1 MSDERVN
8 LVTLTLERGYEF
20 RIRFDSLGESPDLLS
35 DEPPPL
41 GGGKGPNPSAM
52 LAAAVGNCLAA
63 SLAHCLRRS
72 RVEVNELQA
81 VVQAR
86 VARNPAG
93 RLRVVGIDVEV
104 KPELAGADLDR
115 LERCKALFED
125 FCVVSSAVRQG
136 VPIAVTV
143 SPVVR

>member
-8 LVTLTLERGYEF
+8 AVTITLERDYEF
-20 RIRFDSLGESPDLLS
+20 RIRFDAFAEADELLS

-63 SLAHCLRRS
+63 SLVHCLRRS
-72 RVEVNELQA
+72 RVEVKGLQA
-81 VVQAR
+81 LVRAR
-86 VARNPAG
+86 IARNPAG
-93 RLRVVGIDVEV
+93 RLRVTGIDVEV
-104 KPELAGADLDR
+104 KPELSAAHLDR
-115 LERCKALFED
+115 LERCKTLFED

-143 SPVVR
+143 TPVVG